1 MQAARDIS
9 GWLRFEETMKVLIID
24 DEPDVIEVVNLCF
37 NLRWPEAEVIAA
49 GTGEEGLTCVEEQKP
64 DLILLDIM
72 LPDTDGFQMCQ
83 EIRRFSDV
91 PIVMLSARAGEVD
104 KVRGLE
110 MGADDYVTKP
120 FSHLELLARVRAV
133 LRRYESQLPAV
144 GEVFESG
151 DLRVDYASRT
161 VSIAGRTV
169 RLTPTEYSLLF
180 HLTRNAGRVLPHHT
194 LLAKV
199 WGREYVDEIDYLK
212 VYVRRLRQKLEG
224 DPETTGRI
232 VSERGVGYKFLA
244 AAA

>member
-1 MQAARDIS
+1 
-9 GWLRFEETMKVLIID
+9 MKVLVVD

-37 NLRWPEAEVIAA
+37 GLRWPEAEVIAA
-49 GTGEEGLTCVEEQKP
+49 KNGDEALALIEETSP

-72 LPDTDGFQMCQ
+72 LPDRDGFQVCQ
-83 EIRRFSDV
+83 EIRRSSDV
-91 PIVMLSARAGEVD
+91 PIIMVSARDGEMD

-144 GEVFESG
+144 GEVFDSG
-151 DLRVDYASRT
+151 DLRIDYASRQVT
-161 VSIAGRTV
+161 LRGQPV
-169 RLTPTEYSLLF
+169 RLTPTEYLLLF
-180 HLTRNAGRVLPHHT
+180 HLTRSAGRVLSHRT

-199 WGREYVDEIDYLK
+199 WGREYADELEYLK

-224 DPETTGRI
+224 DPETVGRI
-232 VSERGVGYKFLA
+232 VSERGVGYMFVTA
-244 AAA
+244 

>member
-1 MQAARDIS
+1 
-9 GWLRFEETMKVLIID
+9 MKVLIVD
-24 DEPDVIEVVNLCF
+24 DDPDIIEVVNLCF
-37 NLRWPEAEVIAA
+37 NLRWPDADVISA
-49 GTGEEGLTCVEEQKP
+49 TNGEEGLRLIEREKP

-72 LPDTDGFQMCQ
+72 LPVVDGFQLCQ

-91 PIVMLSARAGEVD
+91 PIVMLTARTGEVD

-110 MGADDYVTKP
+110 MGADDYITKP

-151 DLRVDYASRT
+151 DLRIDYASRAVT
-161 VSIAGRTV
+161 IRGQQI
-169 RLTPTEYSLLF
+169 RLTPTEYSLLY

-199 WGREYVDEIDYLK
+199 WGREYADEIDYLK

-224 DPETTGRI
+224 DLDTTGRI
-232 VSERGVGYKFLA
+232 VSERGVGYKFDA
-244 AAA
+244 VA

>member
-1 MQAARDIS
+1 
-9 GWLRFEETMKVLIID
+9 MKVLVVD
-24 DEPDVIEVVNLCF
+24 DDPDVIDVVNLCF
-37 NLRWPEAEVIAA
+37 SLRWPEADVLAA
-49 GTGEEGLTCVEEQKP
+49 RDADEALKLIEDESP
-64 DLILLDIM
+64 DLILLDIV
-72 LPDTDGFQMCQ
+72 LPGMDGFQICQ
-83 EIRRFSDV
+83 EVRGFSDV
-91 PIVMLSARAGEVD
+91 PIVILTARDTEVD

-110 MGADDYVTKP
+110 MGADDYITKP

-133 LRRYESQLPAV
+133 LRRYQNQLPAI

-151 DLRVDYASRT
+151 DLRIDYGSRAVT
-161 VSIAGRTV
+161 VRGQSV

-224 DPETTGRI
+224 DPETMGRI
-232 VSERGVGYKFLA
+232 VSERGVGYKFVA
-244 AAA
+244 A